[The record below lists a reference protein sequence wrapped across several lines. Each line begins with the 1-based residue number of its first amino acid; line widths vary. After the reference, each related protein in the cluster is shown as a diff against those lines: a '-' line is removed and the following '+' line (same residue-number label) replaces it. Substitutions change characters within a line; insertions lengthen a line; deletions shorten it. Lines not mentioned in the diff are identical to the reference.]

1 MTTAQSKD
9 VQARSGSYTVAVAL
23 VAAVGGLMFG
33 YDIGVISFAKEGV
46 KNAFKLGTFEIEV
59 VVAAVLAGSFAGA
72 IVAGKLCDRIGRRW
86 TNVWGGILFA
96 VGCLGCS
103 LSYDFWMITAFR
115 IMMGLGVGFS
125 SVAGP
130 LYIAEIAAP
139 WSRGAMVSLYQLAI
153 TLGILIAFLI
163 GLAMPDLWRIHFGI
177 GIVLGL
183 GLVFGMLVMPP
194 SPRWL
199 VGRGRVDTALGVL
212 KRTTGSDTA
221 AKSELEA
228 IKVRVKEEAG
238 EHLLTELSRSPAV
251 RRALFLAFGLA
262 LLQQFS
268 GINAIMFYAPE
279 ILKEIG
285 LVKHEYLLTAMI
297 GVVNVLATFIAIW
310 LVDRLGRRVLLLAGT
325 SLMMLSQIGIGIF
338 AFWIPTGAAAADGT
352 GSVPMAGIFALVMIF
367 LAIIAFAFSLG
378 PLVWLVISEIFPAG
392 VRSACVG
399 VATAANWTGAFIV
412 ALFTLT
418 VLENKSLGTSSVF
431 WIFAGSNI
439 VAIIFIYL
447 KLPETKGAKLEDI
460 EGFFSAKNSKSARDH
475 S

>member
-1 MTTAQSKD
+1 MPAAQSKEIA
-9 VQARSGSYTVAVAL
+9 ARSGSYTVAVAL

-33 YDIGVISFAKEGV
+33 YDIGVIADAKEGI
-46 KNAFKLGTFEIEV
+46 KGAFKLGTFEIEV

-86 TNVWGGILFA
+86 TNVWGGTLFA
-96 VGCLGCS
+96 VGCLGCA
-103 LSYDFWMITAFR
+103 LAYDYWMITAFR
-115 IMMGLGVGFS
+115 IVMGLGVGFS

-153 TLGILIAFLI
+153 TIGILIAFVI
-163 GLAMPDLWRIHFGI
+163 GLAIPDFWRIHFGI
-177 GIVLGL
+177 GILMGL
-183 GLVFGMLVMPP
+183 GLVFGMLAMPP

-238 EHLLTELSRSPAV
+238 EHLFTELSRSPAV

-279 ILKEIG
+279 ILEEIQLG
-285 LVKHEYLLTAMI
+285 KQKHLLTASI
-297 GVVNVLATFIAIW
+297 GLVNVLATFIAIW

-325 SLMMLSQIGIGIF
+325 SLMMLSQVGIGIF
-338 AFWIPTGAAAADGT
+338 AFWIPTGAAADGS
-352 GSVPMAGIFALVMIF
+352 GSTPVAGILALILIF

-418 VLENKSLGTSSVF
+418 VLDSKSLGTTSVF
-431 WIFAGSNI
+431 WIFAASNI
-439 VAIIFIYL
+439 VAIIFIFL
-447 KLPETKGAKLEDI
+447 KLPETKGVKLEEI
-460 EGFFSAKNSKSARDH
+460 ESFFSGKRSKS
-475 S
+475 